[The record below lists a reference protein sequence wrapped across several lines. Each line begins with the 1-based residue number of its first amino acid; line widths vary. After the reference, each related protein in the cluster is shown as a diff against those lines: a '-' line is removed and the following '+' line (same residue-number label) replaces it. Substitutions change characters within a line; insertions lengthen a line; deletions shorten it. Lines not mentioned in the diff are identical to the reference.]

1 MAWRLH
7 LSNRTI
13 QQLDLLPGKPSL
25 LAAWSKRNRV
35 TYYDLHTGAFFAEA
49 VIEPPEVDDRNS
61 LTWQNFVREL
71 KAPNGAFLPHI
82 NTEHEVIYLS
92 ENDHVRMYRGGPAE
106 LFLQMQH
113 GSDEIK
119 LDVRSGT
126 IFQQVAFDPTGEIV
140 AALDTKG
147 KLHVYRQTKRLGIYD
162 AGLRLKDDNRASLA
176 ISRAG
181 EKLFVTD
188 HQQLVQLDTSG
199 NVVQRLGTHYIIGR
213 MACSPDGKW
222 LVTGDAETGVVR
234 VYDSTDMQLK
244 YQRFGIDLLAEA
256 TQIQLLA
263 DLPPV
268 FIALNALTIDNDGIM
283 ALAMSGIICVTSLD
297 RMDNIQLAR
306 MPAETPAQA

>member
-25 LAAWSKRNRV
+25 LAAWSKRDRV
-35 TYYDLHTGAFFAEA
+35 TYYDLQTGALIDEV

-71 KAPNGAFLPHI
+71 KAPNGAFLPQVS
-82 NTEHEVIYLS
+82 TDHEVIYLA
-92 ENDHVRMYRGGPAE
+92 ENEHLRLYRGGAGE

-113 GSDEIK
+113 GSDEVK

-126 IFQQVAFDPTGEIV
+126 IFQQVTLDTTGEII

-162 AGLRLKDDNRASLA
+162 PGLRLKDDNRASLA

-181 EKLFVTD
+181 EKLFVAD
-188 HQQLVQLDTSG
+188 HHQLVQMDTSG
-199 NVVQRLGTHYIIGR
+199 KVVQRLVTHYAIGR
-213 MACSPDGKW
+213 LACSPDGKW
-222 LVTGDAETGVVR
+222 VVTGDAETGVVR
-234 VYDSTDMQLK
+234 VYDSSDLQLK
-244 YQRFGIDLLAEA
+244 YQRFGIDLLAAA

-268 FIALNALTIDNDGIM
+268 FIALNALTIDNNGNM

-306 MPAETPAQA
+306 TPDETPVQA